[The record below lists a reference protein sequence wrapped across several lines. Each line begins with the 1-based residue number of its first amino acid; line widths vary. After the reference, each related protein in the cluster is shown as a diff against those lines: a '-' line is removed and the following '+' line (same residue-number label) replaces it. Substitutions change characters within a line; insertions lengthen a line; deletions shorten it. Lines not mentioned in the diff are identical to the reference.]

1 MSGQLVH
8 FFAIVYSIAMLAAA
22 GQETNYELFEF
33 ASSISVD
40 DIYAD
45 GCTIMDLNS
54 DGMPEVYLTASSG
67 WQYHV
72 FYYLN
77 GEVHDVE
84 DMTPWAWSN
93 RLLYTS
99 DGKLVMYTFPHTY
112 GSDGILNYRV
122 WQWGEE
128 GYSLVEDLWRI
139 PKEWD
144 WNGEGDMNDPNNFV
158 LTAAD
163 YISSDIAI
171 DPFPLDEFSYAD
183 LLITQAEFE
192 RRTEGFNEAE
202 VILNPYGNPQYQW
215 DFDWWKEYDEDT
227 YDEAYAIIR
236 LEIAWEILNWE
247 QIYASCYN

>member
-1 MSGQLVH
+1 MSFILARFLAAACGT
-8 FFAIVYSIAMLAAA
+8 AMLAIS
-22 GQETNYELFEF
+22 GKEFDDELYKF
-33 ASSISVD
+33 AFSLPTD
-40 DIYAD
+40 PIYAN
-45 GCTIMDLNS
+45 GCTTMDLNS

-72 FYYLN
+72 FYYLD
-77 GEVHDVE
+77 GEVHDVA

-128 GYSLVEDLWRI
+128 GYSLLEDLWRI
-139 PKEWD
+139 PKEWE

-192 RRTEGFNEAE
+192 RRTEGFDEAE
-202 VILNPYGNPQYQW
+202 VVLNPYGADYQW
-215 DFDWWKEYDEDT
+215 KFDWWRDFEREGM
-227 YDEAYAIIR
+227 YDEAFTVIR
-236 LEIAWEILNWE
+236 AEIAWEILNWK
-247 QIYASCYN
+247 